1 MTRWIVLALVL
12 LVLGDRGPACAD
24 EAHPFLHNANPA
36 NPLFECNQKTIGQVA
51 CQAGNRCKCGYNA
64 FGDAMRGLPAGYR
77 WDCGLE
83 QGSCLV
89 DVPAETTGNWG
100 NAPPAPQAPTPQ
112 VVIPYGG
119 TTGTGTA
126 PGSGR

>member
-1 MTRWIVLALVL
+1 VAPLLSLTL
-12 LVLGDRGPACAD
+12 LVLTASVPVRAD
-24 EAHPFLHNANPA
+24 EAHQFLHNTNPA

-89 DVPAETTGNWG
+89 DVPAETKGDWG
-100 NAPPAPQAPTPQ
+100 NAPPVPPAPPPQ
-112 VVIPYGG
+112 VVVPYPG
-119 TTGTGTA
+119 TTGTGT
-126 PGSGR
+126 GSGGGAGR